1 MQIKICSSWLCN
13 FKSSFFSCCTY
24 SYNTLWSLIDA
35 SDKQMNQDVKPT
47 PRQEPT
53 TSQTSSRSEQLVCIL
68 CFERLTRPCDRNFVD
83 GRGVF
88 RALDE
93 LSDLPFVVRND
104 YRYICKHCLG
114 VLKKRNG
121 LKDEP

>member
-1 MQIKICSSWLCN
+1 
-13 FKSSFFSCCTY
+13 
-24 SYNTLWSLIDA
+24 
-35 SDKQMNQDVKPT
+35 MNQYVKPT
-47 PRQEPT
+47 PRQEPM
-53 TSQTSSRSEQLVCIL
+53 TSQTSSRSEQLVYIL

-83 GRGVF
+83 GRGVL

-93 LSDLPFVVRND
+93 LSDLPFVVRSD

-121 LKDEP
+121 LKTNLENWTKNFLMITNDFVRREVLL